1 MTSTLPARTLAEY
14 TDAEH
19 LTFYGKATAGD
30 EWYRVLE
37 AEMIR
42 RDEAARAA
50 AAKPAAPD
58 AQRAE
63 WERMAHAQWLDAER
77 VTRGNLLNA
86 RGIAEHID
94 PWSLWSGR
102 GPRGELYAG

>member
-14 TDAEH
+14 TDAE
-19 LTFYGKATAGD
+19 LATFYGNSTAG
-30 EWYRVLE
+30 EQWHAMLE
-37 AEMIR
+37 AEMQR
-42 RDEAARAA
+42 RDDEDRAA